1 MSYFEQ
7 AKKKLDG
14 EAKAGKFDKYGN
26 AMKSEVLK
34 ALKEF
39 CSQSE
44 VFAEAV
50 VKGKSFEEC
59 MKAVGKGVS
68 GGSISDLKAYQ
79 LAVKYYMSDA
89 DVRFCMEIRT
99 GKEKQLRKEAA
110 DQPLPAPAAKE
121 APAPTAAAEP
131 AKQEEPG
138 IVMIDL
144 DKFF

>member
-1 MSYFEQ
+1 MSYCSE
-7 AKKKLDG
+7 AKTKLDA
-14 EAKAGKFDKYGN
+14 ESKAGKFDKYGN
-26 AMKSEVLK
+26 AMKKDVLK

-39 CSQSE
+39 CTQSE

-79 LAVKYYMSDA
+79 LAVKYYMADA

-99 GKEKQLRKEAA
+99 GKEKDADKTAA
-110 DQPLPAPAAKE
+110 PSPAKDAAPASQPAEK
-121 APAPTAAAEP
+121 APDS
-131 AKQEEPG
+131 
-138 IVMIDL
+138 VLIDL
-144 DKFF
+144 TKFF

>member
-1 MSYFEQ
+1 MSYYEE

-14 EAKAGKFDKYGN
+14 EAKAGKFDRYGN

-44 VFAEAV
+44 VFSEAV
-50 VKGKSFEEC
+50 VKGRSFEEC

-89 DVRFCMEIRT
+89 DVRFCMEIRI
-99 GKEKQLRKEAA
+99 GKDKSVKKDAVV
-110 DQPLPAPAAKE
+110 QPLPSAKVEPVLDASE
-121 APAPTAAAEP
+121 APQAPENH
-131 AKQEEPG
+131 KS
-138 IVMIDL
+138 VMIDL
-144 DKFF
+144 TKFF